1 MITIAQRQAA
11 SARRY
16 MAFTMGR
23 GAFRVVLEGVGVW
36 VTFPSLD
43 LDMPK
48 NTEGAVNTGGGSWT
62 RRVIY
67 KE

>member
-1 MITIAQRQAA
+1 
-11 SARRY
+11 
-16 MAFTMGR
+16 MGR